1 MCDVRLRDIRDVWR
15 ARDLGFH
22 SVVAGALPLM
32 DPNLRTEEPELHGN
46 PKLSPETN
54 PGPNL
59 AFSPDPSPDPSPSP
73 SFNLDQVRCCS
84 RPVRARAWNLPCSSR
99 RGSATLT
106 PVPCCIL
113 RHAASLTML
122 HPLPTPLSLIMLHP
136 LTMLQPPPW
145 HIYSSCCI
153 IQAMLAK
160 GSVEFGGGAGKAA
173 CSKCL
178 WPLAAHAATH
188 RCRGPPACSVSALPS
203 RPERSAL
210 ALRVPERAAAAAL
223 WCPAKSTWLIS
234 PAFPPP
240 GKVVSGGGSA
250 YGPSVPKS
258 MPTFKPINKI

>member
-1 MCDVRLRDIRDVWR
+1 
-15 ARDLGFH
+15 
-22 SVVAGALPLM
+22 M
-32 DPNLRTEEPELHGN
+32 DPNLRTEEPEPHGN
-46 PKLSPETN
+46 PKLSPQTN

-59 AFSPDPSPDPSPSP
+59 VFSPDPSPDPSPSP

-84 RPVRARAWNLPCSSR
+84 RPVRATAWNLPCSSR

-106 PVPCCIL
+106 PAPCCIVHHATPFS
-113 RHAASLTML
+113 RHF
-122 HPLPTPLSLIMLHP
+122 PLSCYIP
-136 LTMLQPPPW
+136 SPCYNPPPW

-188 RCRGPPACSVSALPS
+188 RCRGPPTCSVSALPS

-223 WCPAKSTWLIS
+223 WWL
-234 PAFPPP
+234 
-240 GKVVSGGGSA
+240 
-250 YGPSVPKS
+250 PSQRG
-258 MPTFKPINKI
+258 